1 MARVIIGPD
10 IQQQL
15 CPFLYEG
22 TLAPIVDKGLT
33 IPEADEEGHV
43 IASIRTP
50 KSLSMLAGLC
60 KTFHTELQKYRNL
73 QLRALAQQFL
83 DLSPQQG
90 LELLN
95 VVSVEAC
102 MRFHSHSPKHAYLN
116 PVSVCISQDNY
127 DPCCFSKAPAESI
140 LLWRV
145 FLGSRLHLAL
155 SLMRQTVEDSEVAE
169 QRLVVQ
175 IGTRH
180 NFAGAPQVSAQLV
193 IEPDALCYKSGFDF
207 EDGEN
212 EQYDAWMDQTSAQ
225 VHMWL
230 NGQYTALTTPL

>member
-22 TLAPIVDKGLT
+22 TLAPIVDRGLE
-33 IPEADEEGHV
+33 IPEADETGHV

-50 KSLSMLAGLC
+50 KALSVLALTC
-60 KTFHTELQKYRNL
+60 KTFHIELQKHRNL
-73 QLRALAQQFL
+73 QLRLLAQKFI
-83 DLSPQQG
+83 DVSPEHG
-90 LELLN
+90 LELVN
-95 VVSVEAC
+95 VDA
-102 MRFHSHSPKHAYLN
+102 
-116 PVSVCISQDNY
+116 Y
-127 DPCCFSKAPAESI
+127 DPPDFSQAMPESI